1 MYKITRLIHGA
12 WDYDGKSWETILRLL
27 PTSALNNC
35 GVIIYEGPFCDP
47 DDLSLVNIL
56 PTLY

>member
-1 MYKITRLIHGA
+1 MYKITRLIHGT
-12 WDYDGKSWETILRLL
+12 WDYDGKSWETILRIL
-27 PTSALNNC
+27 PTTTFNNHE
-35 GVIIYEGPFCDP
+35 VITYEGLFCDP